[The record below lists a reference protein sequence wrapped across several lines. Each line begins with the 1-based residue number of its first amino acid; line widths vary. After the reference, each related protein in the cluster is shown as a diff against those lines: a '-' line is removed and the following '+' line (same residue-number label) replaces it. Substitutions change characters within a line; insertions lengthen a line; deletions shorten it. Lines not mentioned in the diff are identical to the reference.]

1 MLEVGGYLLSPLSTT
16 YSKYV
21 IDDAFG
27 IGVETDGLLS
37 RRLTQAKSKAW
48 VERTRNNTNIRCFM
62 RVKRARAM
70 GFTPFCA

>member
-27 IGVETDGLLS
+27 IEVETPGVVS
-37 RRLTQAKSKAW
+37 RPTYSAEDTVKKSK
-48 VERTRNNTNIRCFM
+48 NTPTSG
-62 RVKRARAM
+62 A
-70 GFTPFCA
+70 

>member
-37 RRLTQAKSKAW
+37 RRLIQ
-48 VERTRNNTNIRCFM
+48 VLHEN
-62 RVKRARAM
+62 V
-70 GFTPFCA
+70 